1 MPELAQILERF
12 NRKERHLLVRDILG
26 HTSKKGIQLSEHFRT
41 RIGKT
46 LNLTVSAEAW
56 WATDYH
62 LDWLAGALTLYGLG
76 SQANLQTT
84 YPNPKSTMT
93 RRKLVE
99 GSQEDAD
106 LVIADGQ
113 NLVVV
118 EAKAYGFFNK
128 KQAVSKFERWE
139 NLLQHYKSLKEH
151 PYPLSI
157 YFVLMSP
164 KVPKHLPSLPDFWSG
179 IQTNIPHL
187 ELELHTAFPVYEVA
201 RCDATGKSLKEG
213 EYWRLV
219 AKSLKGTMPK
229 THVN

>member
-1 MPELAQILERF
+1 MADLAQILERF

-26 HTSKKGIQLSEHFRT
+26 HTSEKGIPLSEHFRM

-62 LDWLAGALTLYGLG
+62 LDWLAGALTLYALG
-76 SQANLQTT
+76 SQANLLTT
-84 YPNPKSTMT
+84 YPNPKNTVT
-93 RRKLVE
+93 GRKLVV
-99 GSQEDAD
+99 GNQEDAD

-118 EAKAYGFFNK
+118 EAKAYGSWSN
-128 KQAVSKFERWE
+128 KQATSKIQRWE
-139 NLLQHYKSLKEH
+139 NLLQHYKSLRKH

-164 KVPKHLPSLPDFWSG
+164 QPPKHLLPLPDFWSG
-179 IQTNIPHL
+179 TQTKLPHL
-187 ELELHTAFPVYEVA
+187 ELEMHAVLPVYEVS
-201 RCDATGKSLKEG
+201 RCDAAGKSLKRG
-213 EYWRLV
+213 ECWRLV
-219 AKSLKGTMPK
+219 AKSSKATPA
-229 THVN
+229 